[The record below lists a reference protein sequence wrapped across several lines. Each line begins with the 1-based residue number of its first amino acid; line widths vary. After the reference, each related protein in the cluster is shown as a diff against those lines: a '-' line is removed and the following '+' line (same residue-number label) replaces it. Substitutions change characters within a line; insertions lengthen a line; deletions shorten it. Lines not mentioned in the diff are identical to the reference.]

1 MPEQQT
7 DFILTII
14 AEEFGFIGAVGLL
27 AVFAFLFV
35 WSFRVA
41 ARNKSWFGR
50 LATIGATS
58 TIAFFAIFNSG
69 MVLGLLPVLGMPLPL
84 ISYGGTALIT
94 VMACFGL
101 ILSAH
106 LHQDEKM
113 SSRGLF

>member
-1 MPEQQT
+1 
-7 DFILTII
+7 
-14 AEEFGFIGAVGLL
+14 
-27 AVFAFLFV
+27 VFAFLFV

-41 ARNKSWFGR
+41 ARNRSWFGR

-58 TIAFFAIFNSG
+58 TIAFFTIFNSG
-69 MVLGLLPVLGMPLPL
+69 MVLGLLPVLGMPPPL

-106 LHQDEKM
+106 LHRDEKM
-113 SSRGLF
+113 STHGPI